1 MAQSEHNAASGSGGY
16 EKKDVNVK
24 VIILVAVIII
34 ALIVVFIAWID
45 SLYQVTRDETIQTNV
60 LAPQSDTLMELR
72 AHEAQVLNSYKLLD
86 ASTGKYQIPIDR
98 AMQLIAERAYQAK
111 PNK

>member
-1 MAQSEHNAASGSGGY
+1 MAHENPNPATETTGY

-24 VIILVAVIII
+24 MVLLVAAVIII
-34 ALIVVFIAWID
+34 LIVVFIIRIN
-45 SLYQVTRDETIQTNV
+45 SLYMLTQQEIIQTSQ
-60 LAPQSDTLMELR
+60 LKPQSAALRDLR
-72 AHEAQVLNSYKLLD
+72 AHEDEVLNSYKLLD

-98 AMQLIAERAYQAK
+98 AMELVAAEAYRAQ